1 MSRIPAV
8 LAVIGVAVALAGCAR
23 APEPGPAERGQEIYD
38 RVVEIGGNQEACSN
52 CHRLDSGQTSG
63 PSFLGLGARA
73 EERTPDLSAEEYLRQ
88 SIVDP
93 SATIVEGSFIFEMPS
108 GYREVLTDEEITDL
122 IAYMLAQ

>member
-23 APEPGPAERGQEIYD
+23 APDPGPAERGQEVYD

-63 PSFLGLGARA
+63 PSFQGLGARA
-73 EERTPDLSAEEYLRQ
+73 GERPPARPGDRWPPIATGGGGWWGAARRGRLPPCDVDENAAVSARRVFGVVGEHL
-88 SIVDP
+88 
-93 SATIVEGSFIFEMPS
+93 
-108 GYREVLTDEEITDL
+108 
-122 IAYMLAQ
+122 

>member
-1 MSRIPAV
+1 VGRIPAV

-93 SATIVEGSFIFEMPS
+93 SATHLG
-108 GYREVLTDEEITDL
+108 GTVLFC
-122 IAYMLAQ
+122 AGR